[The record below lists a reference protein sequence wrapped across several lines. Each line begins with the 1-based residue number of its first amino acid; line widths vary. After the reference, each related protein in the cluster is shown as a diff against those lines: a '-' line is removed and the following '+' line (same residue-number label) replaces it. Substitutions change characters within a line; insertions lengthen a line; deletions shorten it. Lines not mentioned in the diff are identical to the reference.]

1 MDEPTNMMGISS
13 ELHNLNLNIIELIE
27 VLKNNKN
34 DDEPSFILVCD
45 ERNKSHWIM
54 KAAIK
59 EVTLDAYGKNTVIE
73 FLDGSSITLNEKH
86 KLYDTMKMI
95 DGG

>member
-1 MDEPTNMMGISS
+1 MDKLTEMIEIGSQ
-13 ELHNLNLNIIELIE
+13 LHNLNLNIIELIK

-34 DDEPSFILVCD
+34 DDEPSFILVYD
-45 ERNKSHWIM
+45 ERNKPHWIM
-54 KAAIK
+54 IAAIK

-86 KLYDTMKMI
+86 TLYDTMKMI